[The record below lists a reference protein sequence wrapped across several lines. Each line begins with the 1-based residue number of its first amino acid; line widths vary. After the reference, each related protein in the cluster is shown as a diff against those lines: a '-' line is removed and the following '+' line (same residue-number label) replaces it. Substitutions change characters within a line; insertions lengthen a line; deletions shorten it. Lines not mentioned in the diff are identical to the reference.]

1 LPGAYEFGNEDYE
14 FGKNAKDRPIFGT
27 MKAIDDFYSKQAEPI
42 KSTLL
47 ALKSIILSQDKE
59 ITNEWKYGMP
69 FFCYRGKMF
78 CYLWVHKKLGQPYIG
93 LVEGKHFDQ
102 PFLIREK
109 RSRMKIM
116 LLDQTKDLPVGRI
129 TSVLKQ
135 ALNLYKKGIVKI
147 Q

>member
-1 LPGAYEFGNEDYE
+1 MTELCLKRGSRQLKCNSHHLLKRTD
-14 FGKNAKDRPIFGT
+14 
-27 MKAIDDFYSKQAEPI
+27 MKAIDDFYSKQDEPI

-47 ALKSIILSQDKE
+47 ALRSIILAQDKD

-102 PFLIREK
+102 SFLIQEK

-116 LLDQTKDLPVGRI
+116 LLDQAKDLPVGRI

-135 ALNLYKKGIVKI
+135 ALNLYKKGIVKTND
-147 Q
+147 

>member
-1 LPGAYEFGNEDYE
+1 
-14 FGKNAKDRPIFGT
+14 
-27 MKAIDDFYSKQAEPI
+27 MKAIDDFYSSQAEPV

-47 ALKSIILSQDKE
+47 ALKSIILSQDEE
-59 ITNEWKYGMP
+59 ITSEWKYGMP

-78 CYLWVHKKLGQPYIG
+78 CYLWIHKKIGWPYIG

-102 PFLIREK
+102 PFLIQEK

-116 LLDQTKDLPVGRI
+116 LLDQSKDLPVGRI
-129 TSVLKQ
+129 RSVLKQ

-147 Q
+147 